1 MGVGEGYPAIPRIE
15 DFRVKIKIS
24 FFLSVGP
31 LDKIASSP
39 LSMII
44 RTHHFIAKN
53 KKREVIHNFMLTH
66 FIDKSGWLQ
75 TAIKRKD

>member
-24 FFLSVGP
+24 YFLLVGP
-31 LDKIASSP
+31 LGKIASSP

-53 KKREVIHNFMLTH
+53 KKREVILKTNMDGSRRQSKER
-66 FIDKSGWLQ
+66 INVKN
-75 TAIKRKD
+75 

>member
-44 RTHHFIAKN
+44 RPHHSIAKN

>member
-53 KKREVIHNFMLTH
+53 KKREVILKTNMDGSETISL
-66 FIDKSGWLQ
+66 
-75 TAIKRKD
+75 

>member
-53 KKREVIHNFMLTH
+53 KKREVILKTNMDGSRRQSKER
-66 FIDKSGWLQ
+66 INVKN
-75 TAIKRKD
+75 